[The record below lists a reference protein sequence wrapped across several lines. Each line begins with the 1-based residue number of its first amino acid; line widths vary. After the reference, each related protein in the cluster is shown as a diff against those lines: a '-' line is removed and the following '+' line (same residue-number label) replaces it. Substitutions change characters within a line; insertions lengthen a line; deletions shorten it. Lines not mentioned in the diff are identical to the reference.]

1 MGAYVSHAR
10 HRKIFLFRPVIFLLT
25 ASGRKLGE
33 ETDKLKYGFTQKR
46 INHSLW
52 GSEKSERESI
62 TWYQQIGVAFLSS
75 DLVMLLEVGEKVKK
89 KVKTKQC
96 VWLISCKWTGNGIGS
111 RETFYV
117 YFKKSCQLKRQMVI
131 FMVIFHGEFSV
142 VNLSKEIHKIK
153 EVS

>member
-1 MGAYVSHAR
+1 MGAYVSHVR
-10 HRKIFLFRPVIFLLT
+10 HRKIFLLTCNFLLT
-25 ASGRKLGE
+25 TSGRKLGD
-33 ETDKLKYGFTQKR
+33 ETGKLKYGFTQKR

-52 GSEKSERESI
+52 GSEKSKRESI
-62 TWYQQIGVAFLSS
+62 TWYQQIGVAFLSI
-75 DLVMLLEVGEKVKK
+75 DPVMLLEVDKKVKK

-96 VWLISCKWTGNGIGS
+96 VWLINCKWTGNGIGS

-131 FMVIFHGEFSV
+131 FHGEFSV

>member
-1 MGAYVSHAR
+1 MGAYVSHTR
-10 HRKIFLFRPVIFLLT
+10 HWKIFLLTCKFLLT

-52 GSEKSERESI
+52 GSEKSKRESI
-62 TWYQQIGVAFLSS
+62 TWYQQIGVAFLSI
-75 DLVMLLEVGEKVKK
+75 DPVMLLEVDEKVKK
-89 KVKTKQC
+89 EVKTKQC

-117 YFKKSCQLKRQMVI
+117 YFKKSWQLKRQ
-131 FMVIFHGEFSV
+131 MVIFHGEFSV

-153 EVS
+153 EVP